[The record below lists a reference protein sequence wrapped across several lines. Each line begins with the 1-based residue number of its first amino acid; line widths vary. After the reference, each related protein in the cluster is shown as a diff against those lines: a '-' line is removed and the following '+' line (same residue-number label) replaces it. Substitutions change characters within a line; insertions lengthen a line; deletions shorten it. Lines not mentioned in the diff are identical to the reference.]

1 MTDSLP
7 ILYLLCIFKALIIC
21 KFSISQQLQLE
32 VSISLHVQSQSHCKV
47 KFPSRNFG
55 LHFIVAEAVMNSHIN
70 QFSHTFN
77 LDKIVEGGERR
88 ELISEVANT
97 VGNDL
102 SNDLQISM
110 SKLAYYSS

>member
-1 MTDSLP
+1 
-7 ILYLLCIFKALIIC
+7 
-21 KFSISQQLQLE
+21 
-32 VSISLHVQSQSHCKV
+32 
-47 KFPSRNFG
+47 
-55 LHFIVAEAVMNSHIN
+55 MNSHIH

-77 LDKIVEGGERR
+77 LDKIVERERRR

-110 SKLAYYSS
+110 SKLAYYSFWAKSTQKLGQKSSEKLRCTDHNRRPIQRCIMHEGMIDR